1 MPEEFVV
8 AQNLNLAWTNFDPLY
23 PLPADCPF
31 YVEREDKPL
40 NKLKRA
46 LLREHRQP
54 PKYFFSGHRGCGKST
69 ELNRLVVDEEINQK
83 FFVVK
88 YSVKDICDVN
98 NLSYI
103 DVLFSLGAQLF
114 IEYSDS
120 GKELRPE
127 LIKALENWK
136 NDVVE
141 QVREEIDSFE
151 TSIEGGLKA
160 FFISVLSKFRSEDN
174 TTKTIRT
181 KIEPRLSELIEK
193 INLIIADIEGKE
205 KKKVLVLIDDMDK
218 PNLDQ
223 AKKIFYD
230 YNTAITQPACS
241 IVFTVPISIFFSQE
255 FTAIRETRFFLPNV
269 KLHHRNEKNS
279 EDEKGF
285 KLMSSFIFHRMKE
298 DLIEPDAC
306 KYAIKMGAGVFRE
319 TARIMQIC
327 ADNAIASGRIS
338 IIKDDV
344 VRAES
349 EIRSDFKRM
358 LTSEDYVILK
368 SVCENNEMHGI
379 EKIGHLLH
387 NLSILEYMN
396 DETWCDIHPTLEK
409 LINP

>member
-8 AQNLNLAWTNFDPLY
+8 ADNLDLAWSNFDPLY

-46 LLREHRQP
+46 LLREHKQP

-69 ELNRLVVDEEINQK
+69 ELNRLAVDEEINKK

-114 IEYSDS
+114 IEYSDT

-127 LIKALENWK
+127 LIEALENWK

-141 QVREEIDSFE
+141 QVREEIESFE

-160 FFISVLSKFRSEDN
+160 FFISVLSKFRSEDY

-193 INLIIADIEGKE
+193 INLIVADIEGKE

-218 PNLDQ
+218 PNLAQ

-269 KLHHRNEKNS
+269 KLHHRNEKNIT
-279 EDEKGF
+279 DEKGF
-285 KLMSSFIFHRMKE
+285 KLMSSFIHRMKE

-306 KYAIKMGAGVFRE
+306 EYAIKMGAGVFRE
-319 TARIMQIC
+319 TARILQIC
-327 ADNAIASGRIS
+327 ADNAIASGRIR